1 MSLLN
6 HILNFEFYPE
16 LVQALFETLQMLAI
30 GLTSALVFGGALGIF
45 LFLWRPGGL
54 SENRPLFYIVG
65 GIINIIRSF
74 PFVILLISIGPIT
87 KLLTGTTI
95 GPIAA
100 SVPLSIAAIA
110 YFARLVELSIND
122 VPKGIIEAA
131 LSMGATLPRIVFD
144 VLIVE
149 AKSSLILGFTSL
161 TVSFISY
168 SAAAGIVGGGGIG
181 DLAIRYGYYRFQ
193 TDVMIITVLNLI
205 VIVQM
210 IQILGNRF
218 ASQYNKK

>member
-1 MSLLN
+1 M
-6 HILNFEFYPE
+6 IWENFDFYPE
-16 LVQALFETLQMLAI
+16 FLQASLETLQMLAI
-30 GLTSALVFGGALGIF
+30 GLSAAGILGGALGVF

-54 SENRPLFYIVG
+54 AENLSLFYVVG
-65 GIINIIRSF
+65 GLINIIRSF
-74 PFVILLISIGPIT
+74 PFVILLISIGPVTRAI
-87 KLLTGTTI
+87 TGTTI
-95 GPIAA
+95 GPVAA
-100 SVPLSIAAIA
+100 SVPLSVAAIA
-110 YFARLVELSIND
+110 YFARLVELALND

-149 AKSSLILGFTSL
+149 ARSSLILGFTSL

-193 TDVMIITVLNLI
+193 TDVMVVTVVSLVLL
-205 VIVQM
+205 V
-210 IQILGNRF
+210 QILQFSGGKIAARYNR
-218 ASQYNKK
+218 K